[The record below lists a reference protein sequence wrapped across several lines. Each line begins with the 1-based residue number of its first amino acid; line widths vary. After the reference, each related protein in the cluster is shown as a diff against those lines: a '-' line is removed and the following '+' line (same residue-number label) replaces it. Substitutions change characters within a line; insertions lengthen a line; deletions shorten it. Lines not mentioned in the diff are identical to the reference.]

1 MQAVQSY
8 DHQWHF
14 YASLHNSGSNCQ
26 LLLWCKTVYFRCDQE
41 MRGVLK
47 KKAYA
52 TIFQAQFNKN
62 HKVQFAFSF
71 FACGY
76 FQYFLHF
83 FSCSPPLQKIP
94 VSPVFFVLTFSC
106 ACLSFPQL
114 LYKKL
119 NGEGTLTQQNVTK
132 ILKGHLHIQHPL
144 VSLGNLKSLCL
155 TSCMLLIS
163 RKSLSQTW
171 RWLKTLASTHYNVL
185 RVSIDDCL

>member
-1 MQAVQSY
+1 
-8 DHQWHF
+8 
-14 YASLHNSGSNCQ
+14 
-26 LLLWCKTVYFRCDQE
+26 

-163 RKSLSQTW
+163 RKSLSQT
-171 RWLKTLASTHYNVL
+171 
-185 RVSIDDCL
+185 